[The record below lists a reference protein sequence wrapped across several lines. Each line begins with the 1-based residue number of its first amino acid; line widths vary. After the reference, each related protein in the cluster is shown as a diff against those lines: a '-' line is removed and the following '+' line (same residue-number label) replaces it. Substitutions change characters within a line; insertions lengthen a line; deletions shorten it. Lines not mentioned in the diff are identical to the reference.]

1 MMKRS
6 LFVMLLSI
14 FLSACSETEVFN
26 FVDQSDNWKVTYTV
40 EILDNQIEQTKT
52 IIEYIGEKSIPEQ
65 INYSIEWC
73 NGNRRA

>member
-1 MMKRS
+1 MKRS